1 MTEDEEGRRA
11 DVRFRKIEIL
21 QKRTKDLTKVT
32 EGKEN
37 AFLSYEDDV
46 KNENKNT
53 HARALESLDL
63 SWSAVN
69 SQGKFAPVFSQ
80 VHPGTTLA

>member
-1 MTEDEEGRRA
+1 MKAAKCVFTKDDEGKRA
-11 DVRFRKIEIL
+11 DVRFRT
-21 QKRTKDLTKVT
+21 RKDLTKVT

-46 KNENKNT
+46 KNDNKNT
-53 HARALESLDL
+53 HARALESLNL

-69 SQGKFAPVFSQ
+69 SQGKFAPVFSH

>member
-1 MTEDEEGRRA
+1 MCFHKGRR
-11 DVRFRKIEIL
+11 RKKGGREIS

-32 EGKEN
+32 KGKEN
-37 AFLSYEDDV
+37 DFLSYEDDV

-53 HARALESLDL
+53 HARALESFNL

-69 SQGKFAPVFSQ
+69 SQSKFAPVFFQ